1 MDIKAL
7 NCPSCGAT
15 INIQAGEKLVKCPYC
30 DSTITAT
37 YDRNEQ
43 QMVKGTQ
50 FTDDKTGLPLG
61 QAIIPEGWKT
71 QGFMVEKQID
81 DITPFGT
88 ILNTFNS
95 DQTMR
100 MTTQFGEKWM
110 HLLTSSMLSM
120 ATPKQMR
127 KNYLEPKAYLVDLA
141 ARLLNVSIT
150 PGAFGKLETNYSRNR
165 SIEAQK
171 FVGRFNEN
179 ARIILPN
186 IQCDYKLQ
194 NVLCDSYAINGRF
207 QNQGKEWCVIM
218 AADMYGLEFYDAAPM
233 AALGRGLTN
242 GIGKLLSGMQ
252 DSSGAQS
259 TGTGF
264 SNVFSETMNAIKNG
278 EESSIFS
285 MDFLR
290 GGGLVGAMKRQ
301 KEKMQ
306 NAQINAR
313 MNAGPAP
320 QPQQAPQQPPQQ
332 AAAEPAFGH
341 AKEAGKPVDAIEW
354 GAKRIYYAIGPAD
367 REQDLIQK
375 FMIFVGSYKQDQ
387 GIEQRLEQV
396 HQQVRQQEMMNL
408 QGATNYAMASQQAN
422 MQRQAQISQT
432 LQQSS
437 NIVMQGWE
445 NRQAAQSRMSDNFSQ
460 AIRGVD
466 SYVTTDGRTVEHSV
480 ASDHVYQNK
489 YGDTIGVSGTG
500 FSEQTMNNLGLT
512 ELDKKQ

>member
-1 MDIKAL
+1 MEIKAL

-30 DSTITAT
+30 DSTITAS
-37 YDRNEQ
+37 YDANEQ
-43 QMVKGTQ
+43 RMVGGTQ
-50 FTDDKTGLPLG
+50 FADDKTGMPLG
-61 QAIIPEGWKT
+61 KAVIPEGWNT
-71 QGFMVEKQID
+71 QGFLVEKQID

-88 ILNTFNS
+88 ILNTYNS

-100 MTTQFGEKWM
+100 MTTQYGEKWM
-110 HLLTSSMLSM
+110 QLMTTSMLSM

-127 KNYLEPKAYLVDLA
+127 RNYLEPKEYLADLA
-141 ARLLNVSIT
+141 ARLLNVTIT
-150 PGAFGKLETNYSRNR
+150 PGAFGKIETGYSRNR
-165 SIEAQK
+165 GVEAQK
-171 FVGRFNEN
+171 IVGRFNEN

-194 NVLCDSYAINGRF
+194 NVLCDSFALNGRF
-207 QNQGKEWCVIM
+207 QNQGREWTLIM
-218 AADMYGLEFYDAAPM
+218 AADLYGLEFYDSAPM

-242 GIGKLLSGMQ
+242 GIGKLFSGMQ
-252 DSSGAQS
+252 DESRTQNTAS
-259 TGTGF
+259 GF
-264 SNVFSETMNAIKNG
+264 SNVFSETMNAIKSG
-278 EESSIFS
+278 EENMLS

-306 NAQINAR
+306 NAEVNAR
-313 MNAGPAP
+313 MNTGPAV
-320 QPQQAPQQPPQQ
+320 QPQQMPQQTAQQ
-332 AAAEPAFGH
+332 PAGEPAFGH

-354 GAKRIYYAIGPAD
+354 GAKRVYYAIGPAEQ
-367 REQDLIQK
+367 EQDLIKK
-375 FMIFVGSYKQDQ
+375 FLIFVGSFKQDP
-387 GIEQRLEQV
+387 GLEQRLEQV
-396 HQQVRQQEMMNL
+396 HQQVRQQEMMSL
-408 QGATNYAMASQQAN
+408 QGATNFAMASQQAN

-480 ASDHVYQNK
+480 SSDHVYQNK

-500 FSEQTMNNLGLT
+500 FSEQAMNNLGLT
-512 ELDKKQ
+512 ELDKK

>member
-1 MDIKAL
+1 MEIKAL

-15 INIQAGEKLVKCPYC
+15 IDIQAGEKLVKCPYC
-30 DSTITAT
+30 DTTITAT
-37 YDRNEQ
+37 YDKNEQ
-43 QMVKGTQ
+43 QMVGGTQ
-50 FTDDKTGLPLG
+50 FTDEKTGLPLG
-61 QAIIPEGWKT
+61 KAIIPEGWKT

-88 ILNTFNS
+88 ILNTYNS

-110 HLLTSSMLSM
+110 QLLTNSILSM
-120 ATPKQMR
+120 ATPKQIR
-127 KNYLEPKAYLVDLA
+127 RNYLEPKAYLADLA
-141 ARLLNVSIT
+141 ARILNVSIT

-171 FVGRFNEN
+171 IIGRFNEN

-218 AADMYGLEFYDAAPM
+218 AADLYGLEFYDAAPM
-233 AALGRGLTN
+233 ASLGRGLTS
-242 GIGKLLSGMQ
+242 GIGKLFSGSQ
-252 DSSGAQS
+252 GDSSE
-259 TGTGF
+259 F
-264 SNVFSETMNAIKNG
+264 PNVFSETINAIKNG
-278 EESSIFS
+278 EESIFS

-301 KEKMQ
+301 KEKLQ
-306 NAQINAR
+306 TAEVNAQ
-313 MNAGPAP
+313 MNTGPVP
-320 QPQQAPQQPPQQ
+320 QPQEAPRPQ
-332 AAAEPAFGH
+332 AAEPAFGH

-354 GAKRIYYAIGPAD
+354 GAKRIYYAVGPAEL
-367 REQDLIQK
+367 EQDLIRK
-375 FMIFVGSYKQDQ
+375 FMVFVGSFKQDQ
-387 GIEQRLEQV
+387 GIEQRLEQI
-396 HQQVRQQEMMNL
+396 HQQVRQQEMMSL
-408 QGATNYAMASQQAN
+408 QSATGYAMASQQAN
-422 MQRQAQISQT
+422 MMRQAQISQT

-480 ASDHVYQNK
+480 VSDHVYQNK

-500 FSEQTMNNLGLT
+500 FSEQAMNNLGLT

>member
-1 MDIKAL
+1 MKIKAL

-15 INIQAGEKLVKCPYC
+15 IDIQAGEKLVKCPYC
-30 DSTITAT
+30 DTTITAT
-37 YDRNEQ
+37 YDKNEQ
-43 QMVKGTQ
+43 QMVGGTQ
-50 FTDDKTGLPLG
+50 FTDEKTGLPLG
-61 QAIIPEGWKT
+61 KAIIPEGWKT

-88 ILNTFNS
+88 ILNTYNS

-110 HLLTSSMLSM
+110 QLLTNSILSM
-120 ATPKQMR
+120 ATPKQIR
-127 KNYLEPKAYLVDLA
+127 RNYLEPKAYLADLA
-141 ARLLNVSIT
+141 ARILNVSIT

-171 FVGRFNEN
+171 IVGRFNEN

-218 AADMYGLEFYDAAPM
+218 AADLYGLEFYDAAPM
-233 AALGRGLTN
+233 ASLGRGLTS
-242 GIGKLLSGMQ
+242 GIGKLFSGSQ
-252 DSSGAQS
+252 GDSSE
-259 TGTGF
+259 F
-264 SNVFSETMNAIKNG
+264 PNVFSETINAIKNG
-278 EESSIFS
+278 EESIFS

-301 KEKMQ
+301 KEKLHTAEI
-306 NAQINAR
+306 NAQ
-313 MNAGPAP
+313 MNTGPVP
-320 QPQQAPQQPPQQ
+320 QPQETPRPQ
-332 AAAEPAFGH
+332 AAEPAFGH

-354 GAKRIYYAIGPAD
+354 GAKRIYYAVGPAEL
-367 REQDLIQK
+367 EQDLIKK
-375 FMIFVGSYKQDQ
+375 FMVFVGSFKQDQ
-387 GIEQRLEQV
+387 GIEQRLEQI
-396 HQQVRQQEMMNL
+396 HQQVRQQEMMSL
-408 QGATNYAMASQQAN
+408 QSATGYAMASQQAN
-422 MQRQAQISQT
+422 MMRQAQISQT

-480 ASDHVYQNK
+480 VSDHVYQNR

-500 FSEQTMNNLGLT
+500 FSEQAMNNLGLT